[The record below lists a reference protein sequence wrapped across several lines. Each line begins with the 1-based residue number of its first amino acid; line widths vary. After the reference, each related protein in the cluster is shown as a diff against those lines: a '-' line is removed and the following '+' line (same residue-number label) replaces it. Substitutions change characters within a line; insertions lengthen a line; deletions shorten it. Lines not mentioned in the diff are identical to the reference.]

1 MSVTRITPTAW
12 PIALFLLAG
21 CTPSAL
27 PAEAPATIVEAP
39 RDANERSNGAP
50 ADSGAPAATGAS
62 TPSPPSTPS
71 TPTPTSTAAPPP
83 PSAPSTTLSEAGTE
97 EDRIRFEFRDK
108 SVPPP
113 HHRSYTIVAT
123 RGFIRKTVT
132 SYGTVLA
139 DAQLPFTSEAF
150 DKLVRALRTY
160 GVASKPAGNARVAC
174 AGGTGRSLDV
184 RVARRTQVTG
194 TAERCGASEAG
205 SLGGN
210 LDAWVAELDKVA
222 PKGAAAT
229 ARAEDKGY

>member
-1 MSVTRITPTAW
+1 MSIKKTKPTAW
-12 PIALFLLAG
+12 PIALLALVG
-21 CTPSAL
+21 CTPSA
-27 PAEAPATIVEAP
+27 PAAQEPATIVEAP
-39 RDANERSNGAP
+39 RDAGEPTRDAQ
-50 ADSGAPAATGAS
+50 ADSGALATAAS
-62 TPSPPSTPS
+62 TPSEPTTP
-71 TPTPTSTAAPPP
+71 AAPVVRPP
-83 PSAPSTTLSEAGTE
+83 PATLSEAGAD
-97 EDRIRFEFRDK
+97 EDRIHFEFRDK

-113 HHRSYTIVAT
+113 HHRSYTVVAT

-150 DKLVRALRTY
+150 DKLVRALRTF

-184 RVARRTQVTG
+184 RVARRALVTG
-194 TAERCGASEAG
+194 SAERCGGSDAG

-222 PKGAAAT
+222 PNAAAPT